1 MRFLSHVLVRCVDQS
16 TDENDRHDRDRAWAV
31 HALWRDGSK
40 DAMQEFVKYYVET
53 TKMLIKRESYKISGI
68 PGTRV
73 DIVRNVINLVSVHW
87 TADYLVRIR
96 SFPLIPISLRTH

>member
-1 MRFLSHVLVRCVDQS
+1 
-16 TDENDRHDRDRAWAV
+16 
-31 HALWRDGSK
+31 
-40 DAMQEFVKYYVET
+40 MQEFVKYYVET

-87 TADYLVRIR
+87 TADYLVR
-96 SFPLIPISLRTH
+96 FPLPHLHQ